1 MELQVM
7 KHMEEGWI
15 LGIGQRIAVEH
26 IISGM
31 RYPQHGSAIEM
42 LEAELWDLSAG
53 KAPSAQLVSPA
64 TELLIKQEM
73 DVVRVDHTALALSKT
88 FIIFACQILQ
98 VFYDEKHQIET

>member
-1 MELQVM
+1 MRRPAHWIQYLSCHGLESCR
-7 KHMEEGWI
+7 WI

-53 KAPSAQLVSPA
+53 KAPSAQLV
-64 TELLIKQEM
+64 
-73 DVVRVDHTALALSKT
+73 RVDHTALALSKT
-88 FIIFACQILQ
+88 FI
-98 VFYDEKHQIET
+98 